1 MRWYS
6 GIDLHSNNNLVAVID
21 GADRVVYRRR
31 LPNRL
36 LKNPPN
42 DHRDGM
48 S

>member
-1 MRWYS
+1 MS
-6 GIDLHSNNNLVAVID
+6 AVAVTKD
-21 GADRVVYRRR
+21 VFAKRRIGTDQ
-31 LPNRL
+31 LAQVSPNRL